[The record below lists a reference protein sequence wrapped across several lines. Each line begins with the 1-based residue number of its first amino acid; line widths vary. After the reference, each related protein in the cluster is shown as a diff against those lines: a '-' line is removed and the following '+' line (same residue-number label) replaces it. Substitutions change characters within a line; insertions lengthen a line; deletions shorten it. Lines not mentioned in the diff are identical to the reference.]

1 MSKRTLY
8 TATLAILL
16 LGVVTVTSGLWQTG
30 SFSHGE
36 PDFDQGCYCHNNGIA
51 IYVNGTGDGNGG
63 VFFGP
68 FTAGSSF
75 HLYVS
80 TNNVAATGVVPG
92 LQQWQSNQTDNAKF
106 TFSPTS
112 FTANSPY
119 NLSTLPGNITALY
132 KITAPTTPGDYVLT
146 LYSQG
151 TLLMGIAIQVVSTIT
166 FTTSTIASTQILPP
180 IATSTDTKPSDS
192 IPGWEYEVLALIA
205 LCLGL
210 FISVPLSLGYWWS
223 KHQEPAA
230 KRFKTRTETASFQH
244 AENEPGGR
252 LRGQEPRPSDT

>member
-1 MSKRTLY
+1 M
-8 TATLAILL
+8 
-16 LGVVTVTSGLWQTG
+16 VG
-30 SFSHGE
+30 S
-36 PDFDQGCYCHNNGIA
+36 
-51 IYVNGTGDGNGG
+51 T
-63 VFFGP
+63 
-68 FTAGSSF
+68 F
-75 HLYVS
+75 HLLVS
-80 TNNVAATGVVPG
+80 TDDAHATGVVPQ
-92 LQQWQSNQTDNAKF
+92 LQLWESNQTDNAKF

-112 FTANSPY
+112 VIALSPY
-119 NLSTLPGNITALY
+119 NLSPQQGNITALY